1 MNIPEEFGNYL
12 LLKKLREDALG
23 ETFRAGRV
31 GRDGIEQ
38 VVLLRVFNGQG
49 MDGER
54 LWQRIS
60 GRASVQQALRSPN
73 IGTGVDLG
81 KVRSFPYAA
90 YDYISGKN
98 LATLFAQAT
107 RQRQPIPIDHALL
120 ITERL
125 ALALAAAHET
135 RVQDERLLHG
145 FVVPH
150 LVMISNEG
158 ETRMLGFEVAPGFRD
173 LWAGG
178 WRSDDLRGY
187 LAPEAAATAAAAK
200 TDDVYSLGAILFELL
215 ASERLPLSLNSRG
228 GPADGATYGPLATLI
243 DGLVLPNEGTP
254 LPAAVAAL
262 LKKSLAPPE
271 QRIPDAVTWHKTI
284 SKLMIDGQFS
294 STTFNL
300 AFFMHNLFRD
310 EIDRES
316 QEIEAER
323 KLELPQRLLAGTA
336 GAAGAAAGAG
346 AAAFAAGAAAGVATT
361 HAGAAGAAEARE
373 RTAVRDAGWAAG
385 AAQAAPAGG
394 VPPLAAA
401 SQSAASDRKPLWFAL
416 AAAVLVAILAGGYFL
431 FGRGGPTAKPATQP
445 GGAPAAAG
453 AVSAAES
460 ARTAAALQA
469 QIQQMIEARS
479 KDIESKLKSQY
490 DDNIKQLQKKLEE
503 SRKAAAGGPDK
514 EKDKT
519 RSERSAGAAGSP
531 ESTGQA
537 ASEGRLART
546 ERAEK
551 SDRPDAAS
559 AASASGTT
567 GGARP
572 AGSSSAQPPVPSS
585 SRESAGAA
593 GAATPAS
600 ASAATPAV
608 PLPPAA
614 DTGAGRQPQVQVGD
628 LVQAGPGVVGP
639 KTVYRPETRYPPA
652 ARRMNRSAEVMVRAL
667 VDEKGRVEKA
677 ERVGAAVGMGFD
689 EAALEVARL
698 SVYNPA
704 TKDGVRVKM
713 WVSMK
718 VTFVP

>member
-73 IGTGVDLG
+73 VGTGVDLG

-98 LATLFAQAT
+98 LATLFAQAV

-125 ALALAAAHET
+125 ALALAAAYET
-135 RVQDERLLHG
+135 RAQDERLLHG

-150 LVMISNEG
+150 MVMISNEG
-158 ETRMLGFEVAPGFRD
+158 ETRMLGFEVAPGLRD

-187 LAPEAAATAAAAK
+187 LAPEAAATAAPTR
-200 TDDVYSLGAILFELL
+200 TDDVYSLGVILFELL

-228 GPADGATYGPLATLI
+228 GPADGATYGPLPALI

-254 LPAAVAAL
+254 LPPAVAAL

-316 QEIEAER
+316 QEIEAEK
-323 KLELPQRLLAGTA
+323 KLELPPRLAAGMA
-336 GAAGAAAGAG
+336 GAAGVGAAAGAAAGAATG
-346 AAAFAAGAAAGVATT
+346 LATT

-385 AAQAAPAGG
+385 AAHAAPAGA
-394 VPPLAAA
+394 VQPLAAA
-401 SQSAASDRKPLWFAL
+401 SQSAASDRKPLWIAL
-416 AAAVLVAILAGGYFL
+416 AAVALLVIVAGVYFL
-431 FGRGGPTAKPATQP
+431 FGRGGATAKPATQP
-445 GGAPAAAG
+445 GGAAAAAG
-453 AVSAAES
+453 AVSPAES
-460 ARTAAALQA
+460 ARTAALQA

-490 DDNIKQLQKKLEE
+490 DDNIKQLQKKLDD
-503 SRKAAAGGPDK
+503 SRKAAAAGQDK
-514 EKDKT
+514 EKP
-519 RSERSAGAAGSP
+519 RSERPAGTAGSQESAGQAG
-531 ESTGQA
+531 A
-537 ASEGRLART
+537 EGRPG
-546 ERAEK
+546 RAEK
-551 SDRPDAAS
+551 SDRPEAA
-559 AASASGTT
+559 APTSASGTT
-567 GGARP
+567 
-572 AGSSSAQPPVPSS
+572 AGSRPVASSAAQPPVPASS
-585 SRESAGAA
+585 SAAGAA
-593 GAATPAS
+593 GAATPAPT
-600 ASAATPAV
+600 SAATPPV
-608 PLPPAA
+608 PLQPAA
-614 DTGAGRQPQVQVGD
+614 DTGAGRQPQVQIGD
-628 LVQAGPGVVGP
+628 LVQAGPGVVSP
-639 KTVYRPETRYPPA
+639 KIVYRPETRYPPA
-652 ARRMNRSAEVMVRAL
+652 ARRMNRSAEVTVRAL

-689 EAALEVARL
+689 EAAIEVARL
-698 SVYNPA
+698 SSYNPA

-713 WVSMK
+713 WISMK

>member
-73 IGTGVDLG
+73 VGTGVDLG

-98 LATLFAQAT
+98 LATLFAQAA

-125 ALALAAAHET
+125 ALALAAAYET
-135 RVQDERLLHG
+135 RAQDERLLHG

-158 ETRMLGFEVAPGFRD
+158 ETRMLGFEVAPGLRD

-316 QEIEAER
+316 QEIEAEK
-323 KLELPQRLLAGTA
+323 KLELPQRL
-336 GAAGAAAGAG
+336 AAGMAGAAGAG
-346 AAAFAAGAAAGVATT
+346 AAVAAAGATAGLATT
-361 HAGAAGAAEARE
+361 HAGAAGAADARE

-385 AAQAAPAGG
+385 AAHAAPAGA
-394 VPPLAAA
+394 VQPLAAA
-401 SQSAASDRKPLWFAL
+401 SQSAASDRKPLWIGL
-416 AAAVLVAILAGGYFL
+416 AAAALLAIVAGGYFL
-431 FGRGGPTAKPATQP
+431 FGRGGATAKPATQP
-445 GGAPAAAG
+445 GGAAAAAG
-453 AVSAAES
+453 AVSPAES

-490 DDNIKQLQKKLEE
+490 DDNIKQLQKKLDD

-519 RSERSAGAAGSP
+519 RSERLAGTAGSQESGGPAGA
-531 ESTGQA
+531 
-537 ASEGRLART
+537 EGRLA
-546 ERAEK
+546 RAEK
-551 SDRPDAAS
+551 SDRPEAPAS
-559 AASASGTT
+559 TSASGTT
-567 GGARP
+567 
-572 AGSSSAQPPVPSS
+572 AGSHSVASSSAQPPVSGSS
-585 SRESAGAA
+585 SAAGAA
-593 GAATPAS
+593 GAATPAPT
-600 ASAATPAV
+600 SAATPPV
-608 PLPPAA
+608 PLQPAA
-614 DTGAGRQPQVQVGD
+614 DTGSGRQPQVQIGD
-628 LVQAGPGVVGP
+628 LVQLGPGVVQP
-639 KTVYRPETRYPPA
+639 KIVYRPETRYPPA
-652 ARRMNRSAEVMVRAL
+652 ARRMNRSAEVTVRAL

-698 SVYNPA
+698 SAYNPA

-713 WVSMK
+713 WISMK

>member
-49 MDGER
+49 MDGEK

-73 IGTGVDLG
+73 VGTGVDLG

-98 LATLFAQAT
+98 LATLFAQAA

-125 ALALAAAHET
+125 ALALAAAYET
-135 RVQDERLLHG
+135 RAQDERLLHG

-158 ETRMLGFEVAPGFRD
+158 ETRMLGFEVAPGLRD

-187 LAPEAAATAAAAK
+187 LAPEAAATAAAAR

-316 QEIEAER
+316 QEIEAEK
-323 KLELPQRLLAGTA
+323 KLELPQGL
-336 GAAGAAAGAG
+336 AAGMAGAAGAG
-346 AAAFAAGAAAGVATT
+346 AAAAGAAAGLATT
-361 HAGAAGAAEARE
+361 HAGAAGAADARE

-385 AAQAAPAGG
+385 AAHAAPAGA
-394 VPPLAAA
+394 VQPLAAA
-401 SQSAASDRKPLWFAL
+401 SQSAASDRKPLWIGL
-416 AAAVLVAILAGGYFL
+416 AAAALLAIVVGGYFL
-431 FGRGGPTAKPATQP
+431 FGRGGANAKPATQP
-445 GGAPAAAG
+445 GGAAAAAG

-490 DDNIKQLQKKLEE
+490 DDNIKQLQKKLED
-503 SRKAAAGGPDK
+503 SRKAAAAGPD
-514 EKDKT
+514 KDKT
-519 RSERSAGAAGSP
+519 RSERLAGTSGSQESAGQAG
-531 ESTGQA
+531 
-537 ASEGRLART
+537 SEGRPGRA
-546 ERAEK
+546 ERGEK
-551 SDRPDAAS
+551 SDRPEAAAS
-559 AASASGTT
+559 TSASGT
-567 GGARP
+567 A
-572 AGSSSAQPPVPSS
+572 AGSHPVASSSAQPPVSGSS
-585 SRESAGAA
+585 SAAGAA
-593 GAATPAS
+593 GAATPAPT
-600 ASAATPAV
+600 SAATPPV
-608 PLPPAA
+608 PLQPAA
-614 DTGAGRQPQVQVGD
+614 DTGSGHQPQVQTGD
-628 LVQAGPGVVGP
+628 LVQAGTGVVQP
-639 KTVYRPETRYPPA
+639 KIVYRPETRYPPA
-652 ARRMNRSAEVMVRAL
+652 ARRMNRSAEVTVRAL

-677 ERVGAAVGMGFD
+677 ERVGAPVGMGFD

-698 SVYNPA
+698 SAYNPA

-713 WVSMK
+713 WISMK

>member
-49 MDGER
+49 LDGER

-98 LATLFAQAT
+98 LATLFAQAA

-135 RVQDERLLHG
+135 RMQDERLLHG

-158 ETRMLGFEVAPGFRD
+158 ETRMLGFEVAPGLRD

-316 QEIEAER
+316 QEIEAEK

-346 AAAFAAGAAAGVATT
+346 AAAFAAAGAAGGLAAT

-385 AAQAAPAGG
+385 AAQAAPGGG
-394 VPPLAAA
+394 VAPLAAA
-401 SQSAASDRKPLWFAL
+401 SQSAASNRTPLWIAL
-416 AAAVLVAILAGGYFL
+416 AAVAVLAIVAGGYFL
-431 FGRGGPTAKPATQP
+431 FGRRGATAKPATQP
-445 GGAPAAAG
+445 GPAAAG

-503 SRKAAAGGPDK
+503 SRKAAAAGPDTG
-514 EKDKT
+514 KDKT
-519 RSERSAGAAGSP
+519 RGERAAGTAGSP
-531 ESTGQA
+531 ESAGQA
-537 ASEGRLART
+537 ASDGRQARGGT
-546 ERAEK
+546 EK
-551 SDRPDAAS
+551 SDRPEGAS
-559 AASASGTT
+559 STSASGSTA
-567 GGARP
+567 GARP
-572 AGSSSAQPPVPSS
+572 AGSSSAQPPVAGS
-585 SRESAGAA
+585 SREAAAGTA
-593 GAATPAS
+593 GAATPA
-600 ASAATPAV
+600 AATAATPAA

-614 DTGAGRQPQVQVGD
+614 DTGAGRQPQVQIGD
-628 LVQAGPGVVGP
+628 LVQGGPGVVQP
-639 KTVYRPETRYPPA
+639 KIVYRPETRYPPA
-652 ARRMNRSAEVMVRAL
+652 ARRMNRSAEVAVRVL

-677 ERVGAAVGMGFD
+677 ERVGAPVGMGFD

-698 SVYNPA
+698 SAYNPA

-713 WVSMK
+713 WISMK

>member
-54 LWQRIS
+54 LWQRTS
-60 GRASVQQALRSPN
+60 GRVSVQQALRSPN

-98 LATLFAQAT
+98 LATLFAQAA

-158 ETRMLGFEVAPGFRD
+158 ETRMLGFEAAPGLRD

-316 QEIEAER
+316 QEIEAEK

-346 AAAFAAGAAAGVATT
+346 ATAFAAAGAGAAAT

-385 AAQAAPAGG
+385 AAQGAPAGG

-401 SQSAASDRKPLWFAL
+401 SQSAAGNRAPLWIAL
-416 AAAVLVAILAGGYFL
+416 AAVALLAIVVGSYFV
-431 FGRGGPTAKPATQP
+431 FGRRGATAKPATQP
-445 GGAPAAAG
+445 GAAAAAAG
-453 AVSAAES
+453 AASAAES

-479 KDIESKLKSQY
+479 KDIESKLKTQY

-503 SRKAAAGGPDK
+503 SRKAAAAGQDTG
-514 EKDKT
+514 KDKT
-519 RSERSAGAAGSP
+519 RGERSAGSAGQESAAQTAADGR
-531 ESTGQA
+531 QA
-537 ASEGRLART
+537 RG

-551 SDRPDAAS
+551 SDRPEGAS
-559 AASASGTT
+559 AAPASGTT
-567 GGARP
+567 AGARP
-572 AGSSSAQPPVPSS
+572 PGSSSAQPQVPAS
-585 SRESAGAA
+585 SREAAAGTA

-600 ASAATPAV
+600 TTAASPPV
-608 PLPPAA
+608 PLQPAA
-614 DTGAGRQPQVQVGD
+614 ETGAGHQPQVQTGD
-628 LVQAGPGVVGP
+628 LVQGGPGVVLP
-639 KTVYRPETRYPPA
+639 KIVYRPETRYPPA
-652 ARRMNRSAEVMVRAL
+652 ARRMNRSAEVAVRVL

-677 ERVGAAVGMGFD
+677 ERVGAPVGMGFD

-698 SVYNPA
+698 SAYNPA

-713 WVSMK
+713 WISMK